1 MMKRSSYDGPHP
13 YIIVFGV
20 KTEEK
25 LLKALDWTRSAGYTT
40 YEFNEPDRGGEL
52 TAFAT
57 DVVERSDVFK
67 RFQLLK

>member
-1 MMKRSSYDGPHP
+1 MMKKSSYDGPHP

-25 LLKALDWTRSAGYTT
+25 LLKALDWTRKAGYIT
-40 YEFNEPDRGGEL
+40 YEFREPDRGGEL

-57 DVVERSDVFK
+57 DVVDRSDDFK